1 MIIKTYEELKFY
13 LNMFKNGNA
22 NLIVL
27 ESRGGLGKSKLITEV
42 LENTEYI
49 RILAHVTPLRL
60 YSLCYEHK
68 DKYIIIDDVDSL
80 MENTDNIALIKQL
93 CESSEVKEM
102 SWLSTTS
109 TLDKIDLPEVFT
121 TSSKAIIICN
131 SFNEL
136 SSKIYAVRD
145 RAFHLEFRPDQQEI
159 LNKMSEIL
167 PKIFTEMPL
176 IHKEE
181 VLNLIKEYSDVVDL
195 SLRNLIKGLS
205 LYKECNSG
213 KALDWKSRLIS
224 SLEIM
229 PKPFVNNQEQ
239 AHSGLVPLS

>member
-22 NLIVL
+22 NLLVIS
-27 ESRGGLGKSKLITEV
+27 SRGGLGKSKLITEV
-42 LENTEYI
+42 LENMEYI
-49 RILAHVTPLRL
+49 KILAHVTPLRL

-68 DKYIIIDDVDSL
+68 DKAIIIDDVDSL

-136 SSKIYAVRD
+136 SYKISAVRD
-145 RAFHLEFRPDQQEI
+145 RAFNLEFIPNKQEI
-159 LNKMSEIL
+159 LNKMIEIL
-167 PKIFTEMPL
+167 PKIFLDMPQN
-176 IHKEE
+176 HKEE
-181 VLNLIKEYSDVVDL
+181 VLTLIKEYSNVADI
-195 SLRNLIKGLS
+195 SLRSLVKGLS

-213 KALDWKSRLIS
+213 KALDWKSRLIA

-239 AHSGLVPLS
+239 AHSGLAPLS